1 MMTTFNDEISAA
13 ASSAMANVV
22 QVLAKHYGFNYLEA
36 MRMLGDDS
44 IKPNKMSTDKEK
56 RIPEP
61 VEQPEEVVVPKE
73 DEKKEIDPKS
83 TSSVQVM
90 KEADAKKNKK
100 SSASYVKPKF
110 PLPWT
115 GEVIEGWCEALRPN
129 GGLLSQCT
137 QCPKKDGLCGTCFK
151 QQQTN
156 GKPKCGTVMD
166 RLAADKDGITYKNPE
181 TGKEPICYGIY
192 LSKQNITQE
201 DAIAEGEKF
210 GITIP
215 DKEFVVPTKRKGRPP
230 STKPKTKGE
239 DLLQEMI
246 AKAVSAVSSSSESE
260 EEEKPNDTVIAPN
273 NTDEEN
279 DADIYNAETE
289 DEQDVCPA
297 VLFTHNG
304 VKYIREIS
312 TNILYHPETEEA
324 IGVWNESS
332 KTITNCEVASSDEDD
347 E

>member
-1 MMTTFNDEISAA
+1 MITAFNDEISAA

-36 MRMLGDDS
+36 MRMLGDDN

-61 VEQPEEVVVPKE
+61 VEQPKKEVVVPKE

-83 TSSVQVM
+83 TPSVQVT
-90 KEADAKKNKK
+90 KKNKK
-100 SSASYVKPKF
+100 SNASYVKPNF

-115 GEVIEGWCEALRPN
+115 GVIVDGWCQALRPN

-166 RLAADKDGITYKNPE
+166 RLTADKDGITYKNPE
-181 TGKEPICYGIY
+181 TGKEPICYGVY
-192 LSKQNITQE
+192 MSKQNISKT
-201 DAIAEGEKF
+201 DALAEAEKF
-210 GITIP
+210 GITLQ
-215 DKEFVVPTKRKGRPP
+215 DKDFVVPTKRKGRPP

-246 AKAVSAVSSSSESE
+246 AKAVSAVSSSSES
-260 EEEKPNDTVIAPN
+260 
-273 NTDEEN
+273 DEETKN
-279 DADIYNAETE
+279 DIVTTINNNDVYNAETDCEEEE
-289 DEQDVCPA
+289 DEDDQIQVK
-297 VLFTHNG
+297 VFVHNG
-304 VKYIREIS
+304 RKFLRELA
-312 TNILYHPETEEA
+312 TNILYDPVSEEA
-324 IGVWNESS
+324 IGVWNEATN
-332 KTITNCEVASSDEDD
+332 TITECENVSSDEEDGNED
-347 E
+347 